1 MREVVIAG
9 IGSTFFGR
17 HAGVPIEA
25 LAVRAAAAALVDAG
39 VDRERIGALYL
50 GDSIKL
56 LLALALSRSTSPDL
70 LPCSNWLKPKAASC
84 RV

>member
-50 GDSIKL
+50 GNFISGPLNGKEV
-56 LLALALSRSTSPDL
+56 LAGIVAEQLSR
-70 LPCSNWLKPKAASC
+70 AG
-84 RV
+84 